1 MAHPSSDLNNRLYII
16 DGASQTATATGTKG
30 RFFHTVLCLVAG
42 DVTLTGDGD
51 SSPKTIPMAAGQ
63 VVYGHFTSVA
73 NDASSKLIAY
83 QQ

>member
-1 MAHPSSDLNNRLYII
+1 MAHPSSALNNRIFLI
-16 DGASQTATATGTKG
+16 DGASQTATVSTDG
-30 RFFHTVLCLVAG
+30 RFFHTIVCLVAG
-42 DVTLTGDGD
+42 NVTLTGDGD

-63 VVYGHFTSVA
+63 VVYGHYTSVA